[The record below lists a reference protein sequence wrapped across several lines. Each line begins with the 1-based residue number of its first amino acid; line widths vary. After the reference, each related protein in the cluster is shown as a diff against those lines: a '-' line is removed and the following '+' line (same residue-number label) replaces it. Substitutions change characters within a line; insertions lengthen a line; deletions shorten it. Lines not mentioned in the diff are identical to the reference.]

1 MDFNFDDIFSS
12 LDPSKAKTK
21 DKEDI
26 LKKYGRNLTDLA
38 TRNELDPVINRD
50 EEIRRMIRI
59 LSRKTKNNPVL
70 VGEPGVGKTAIVE
83 GLARKIVEGQVPEN
97 LKGKDIFE
105 LDLAALIAGASY
117 QGQFEERLKAVL
129 KRIEDSNGDTI
140 LFIDEIH
147 MLIGTGRNNSGS
159 MDAANILKPLMARG
173 KLHLIGATTFDEY
186 RKYIEQ
192 DAALER
198 RMQKIDVTEPSV
210 EGTIA
215 ILRGIKERFENFHN
229 VKIQDDALIAAT
241 RLSSRYISD
250 RFLPD
255 KAIDLIDEAASTIKT
270 EINFKPEEMDRAQ
283 QKKAMLE
290 MEKISLAD
298 TKEAKVKNKDRL
310 DELDRLIADETNK
323 IEQLENKWNDEKQR
337 LVELSKAKT
346 KLDQFKHLCNI
357 YQKDADYEKASVILY
372 GEIPTLEK
380 QISKM
385 EKEINL
391 SNSSLI
397 KDTVTSEEIASIVS
411 KWTKIPVTKLLE
423 SDKTKLL
430 NLEDELKSKIK
441 GQQQAVELVSKAIL
455 RAKANINDPNRP
467 LASFLFTG
475 PTGVGKTEL
484 ARALAYSLFDS
495 EKQMIRIDMSEYME
509 KHSVSKIIGAPPGYV
524 GFDSST
530 ALTERIRKNPYTI
543 LLFDEIEKAHKD
555 VLNIL
560 LQILDNGVLTDSKGR
575 LINCRNLIVI
585 MTSNLASDET
595 LKKQLEDFPSLKAEL
610 LKFLTPEFLNRIDEV
625 IKFNQLDE
633 KSIQQIVKLELDKLA
648 DRISENKEILLSFT
662 DKTIEFIAKASYDNQ
677 FGARPIRRYIQNKIE
692 SLLAYKIIDGELIS
706 GQKYNIDVFAGN
718 FIITNL

>member
-192 DAALER
+192 DTALER

-430 NLEDELKSKIK
+430 NLEEELKSKIK

-662 DKTIEFIAKASYDNQ
+662 DKTIEFIAKAAYDNQ

-692 SLLAYKIIDGELIS
+692 SLLAYKIIDGELVS

>member
-1 MDFNFDDIFSS
+1 M
-12 LDPSKAKTK
+12 
-21 DKEDI
+21 
-26 LKKYGRNLTDLA
+26 
-38 TRNELDPVINRD
+38 
-50 EEIRRMIRI
+50 
-59 LSRKTKNNPVL
+59 
-70 VGEPGVGKTAIVE
+70 
-83 GLARKIVEGQVPEN
+83 
-97 LKGKDIFE
+97 
-105 LDLAALIAGASY
+105 
-117 QGQFEERLKAVL
+117 
-129 KRIEDSNGDTI
+129 
-140 LFIDEIH
+140 
-147 MLIGTGRNNSGS
+147 
-159 MDAANILKPLMARG
+159 
-173 KLHLIGATTFDEY
+173 
-186 RKYIEQ
+186 
-192 DAALER
+192 
-198 RMQKIDVTEPSV
+198 
-210 EGTIA
+210 
-215 ILRGIKERFENFHN
+215 
-229 VKIQDDALIAAT
+229 
-241 RLSSRYISD
+241 
-250 RFLPD
+250 PD

-430 NLEDELKSKIK
+430 NLEEELKSKIK

-509 KHSVSKIIGAPPGYV
+509 KHSVSKIIGAPQ
-524 GFDSST
+524 DM
-530 ALTERIRKNPYTI
+530 L
-543 LLFDEIEKAHKD
+543 
-555 VLNIL
+555 VLI
-560 LQILDNGVLTDSKGR
+560 
-575 LINCRNLIVI
+575 C
-585 MTSNLASDET
+585 
-595 LKKQLEDFPSLKAEL
+595 QLH
-610 LKFLTPEFLNRIDEV
+610 
-625 IKFNQLDE
+625 
-633 KSIQQIVKLELDKLA
+633 
-648 DRISENKEILLSFT
+648 
-662 DKTIEFIAKASYDNQ
+662 
-677 FGARPIRRYIQNKIE
+677 
-692 SLLAYKIIDGELIS
+692 
-706 GQKYNIDVFAGN
+706 
-718 FIITNL
+718 